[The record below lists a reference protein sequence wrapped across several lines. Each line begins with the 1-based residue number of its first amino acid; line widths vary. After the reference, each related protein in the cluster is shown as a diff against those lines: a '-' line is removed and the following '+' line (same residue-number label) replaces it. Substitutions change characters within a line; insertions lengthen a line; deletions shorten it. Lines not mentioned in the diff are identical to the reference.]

1 MSRWKPLD
9 KMRYIS
15 KDITRTDGPVKVSG
29 SAKFTQDIILPGML
43 YGAILR
49 SPHAHAYVKNINL
62 STAEKHPEV
71 RAVLDLEKYTVR
83 YYGEEV
89 AAVAATS
96 PDAAEE
102 ALDLIKVEYEEL
114 PYVVTEEDAM
124 KEGAPRIHEEGNV
137 RWNRNGDKKK
147 VEGIL
152 AASAHMVEDT
162 IRTQVQVHNTFETH
176 SVVALWEDDK
186 LKVWISTQAV
196 HGTRDDFA
204 KLFKLDQDTVE
215 TICEF
220 MGGGFGSKFP
230 IGVEGSVCVRLAKA
244 TGKPVKLILPRKDEY
259 LAVGNRPSA
268 IMHLKL
274 GCDSRGKITGF
285 WQESYGTGGIAGSAG
300 IPIPYVYHV
309 PEGAIYQKHGDVR
322 INAGTARPQR
332 APGHPQAEFGMDII
346 MDKLAEKAGI
356 DPLEFRL
363 LNDPNESR
371 QRQYKIGAEGIGYY
385 EKRKKV
391 PGSDRGSLK
400 KGIGIGVCR
409 WGGGGARSTKVQV
422 DIFPDGKVKVATGT
436 QDLGTGIRTLVHQ
449 VTADTLGIPME
460 YVTPKI
466 GRSSLPFSTAS
477 GGSITTASVT
487 PAVKNTCDTALAKLF
502 EKVAVALGVS
512 SEELACED
520 GVIFSRSD
528 NSRSIKWKE
537 AAALLQNEVLSVTDG
552 WAEGLSSSG
561 VAGCQFIE
569 VEVDVETGR
578 IRPIKVVAVQDC
590 GLTVNTLT
598 TRSQISGG
606 IVMGLS
612 WALTEDRLMDPNTGR
627 MVNPNMENYK
637 LAGLMETPEIEVI
650 IDNMPERGVI
660 GVGEPPRIPTAGALA
675 NAVYNA
681 IGARVTR
688 MPMTPDVVL
697 GALTNKGGA

>member
-1 MSRWKPLD
+1 MSTWKPLD

-15 KDITRTDGPVKVSG
+15 KDIPRTDGPAKVSG
-29 SAKFTQDIILPGML
+29 LAKFTQDIILPGML

-49 SPHAHAYVKNINL
+49 SPHAHAYVKNIDL
-62 STAEKHPEV
+62 SAAEKHPEV
-71 RAVLDLEKYTVR
+71 KAVLDLKKYTVR

-124 KEGAPRIHEEGNV
+124 KKGAPRIHESGNV

-147 VEGIL
+147 VEEIL

-176 SVVALWEDDK
+176 SVVVLWEDDK
-186 LKVWISTQAV
+186 LKAWISTQGV
-196 HGTRDDFA
+196 HGARDDFA
-204 KLFKLDQDTVE
+204 KLFELDQDKVE

-230 IGVEGSVCVRLAKA
+230 VGVEGSVCARLAKG
-244 TGKPVKLILPRKDEY
+244 TGKPVKLMLPRKDEY
-259 LAVGNRPSA
+259 LAMGNRPSA

-285 WQESYGTGGIAGSAG
+285 WQESYGTGGIAGNAG
-300 IPIPYVYHV
+300 VPLPYVYRM
-309 PEGAIYQKHGDVR
+309 PDGAIYQKHGHVR
-322 INAGTARPQR
+322 INAGAARPQR
-332 APGHPQAEFGMDII
+332 APGHPQAEFGMDVI

-356 DPLEFRL
+356 DPLEFRM

-371 QRQYKIGAEGIGYY
+371 QRQYKIGAERIDYY

-409 WGGGGARSTKVQV
+409 WGGGGGRSTKVQV

-436 QDLGTGIRTLVHQ
+436 QDLGTGICTLIHQ

-460 YVTPKI
+460 YVTPTI

-477 GGSITTASVT
+477 GGSVTTGSVT
-487 PAVKNTCDTALAKLF
+487 PAVKNTCDTALAKFF

-512 SEELACED
+512 ADELACED

-528 NSRSIKWKE
+528 KSKSIKWKE
-537 AAALLQNEVLSVTDG
+537 AAALLQNQVLSVTDG

-578 IRPIKVVAVQDC
+578 IRPIKIVAVQDC

-606 IVMGLS
+606 IMMGIS

-637 LAGLMETPEIEVI
+637 LAGPMETPEIEVI

-681 IGARVTR
+681 IGARVTG

-697 GALTNKGGA
+697 EALANKGGA

>member
-1 MSRWKPLD
+1 MSTWKPLE
-9 KMRYIS
+9 KMKYVS
-15 KDITRTDGPVKVSG
+15 KDVPRTDGPDKVSG
-29 SAKFTQDIILPGML
+29 SAKFTQDIVLPGML

-62 STAEKHPEV
+62 SAAEKHPEV
-71 RAVLDLEKYTVR
+71 KAVLDLEKYTVR
-83 YYGEEV
+83 YYGEEI

-96 PDAAEE
+96 LDAAEE

-124 KEGAPRIHEEGNV
+124 KEDAPRISEQGNV
-137 RWNRNGDKKK
+137 RWNQRGDKEK
-147 VEGIL
+147 VEQIL
-152 AASAHMVEDT
+152 ASSAHTAEET
-162 IRTQVQVHNTFETH
+162 IRTQVQVHNTLETH
-176 SVVALWEDDK
+176 SVVAQWEDGK
-186 LKVWISTQAV
+186 LKAWISTQAV

-204 KLFKLDQDTVE
+204 KLFELDQDKVE
-215 TICEF
+215 TICEY

-230 IGVEGSVCVRLAKA
+230 IGVEGAVCARLAKA
-244 TGKPVKLILPRKDEY
+244 AGSPVKLMLPRKDEY

-274 GCDSRGKITGF
+274 GCDSRGEITGY
-285 WQESYGTGGIAGSAG
+285 WQESYGTGGIAGGAG
-300 IPIPYVYHV
+300 VPLPYIYHV
-309 PEGAIYQKHGDVR
+309 PEGTIYRKHGDVR

-346 MDKLAEKAGI
+346 MDKLAEEAGI

-363 LNDPNESR
+363 LNDPNETR
-371 QRQYKIGAEGIGYY
+371 QRQYKIGAEKIGYS

-391 PGSDRGSLK
+391 PGSDKGPLK
-400 KGIGIGVCR
+400 RGIGIGSGR
-409 WGGGGARSTKVQV
+409 WGGGGARSTKVQI

-460 YVTPKI
+460 YVTPII

-477 GGSITTASVT
+477 GGSITTGSVT

-502 EKVAVALGVS
+502 EKVAAALGVS
-512 SEELACED
+512 QDDLVCED
-520 GVIFSRSD
+520 GIISSRSD
-528 NSRSIKWKE
+528 SSKSIKWKE
-537 AAALLQNEVLSVTDG
+537 AAALLQNQVLSVTDG

-578 IRPIKVVAVQDC
+578 VRPVKVVAVQDF
-590 GLTVNTLT
+590 GLAVNTLT
-598 TRSQISGG
+598 ARSQITGA
-606 IVMGLS
+606 IIMGLS

-637 LAGLMETPEIEVI
+637 LAGPMEMPEFDVT
-650 IDNMPERGVI
+650 IDHQPERGVI
-660 GVGEPPRIPTAGALA
+660 GLGEPPRIPTAGALA

-681 IGARVTR
+681 TGARVTR

-697 GALTNKGGA
+697 EALANKGGA